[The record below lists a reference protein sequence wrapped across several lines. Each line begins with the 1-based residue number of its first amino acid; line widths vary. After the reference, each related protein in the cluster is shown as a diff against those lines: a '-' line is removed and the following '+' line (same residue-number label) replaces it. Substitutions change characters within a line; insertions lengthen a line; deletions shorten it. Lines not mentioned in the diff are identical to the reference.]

1 LAGNEINWGNWV
13 TPDLARNPGLASDVM
28 KSSNPADTSTL
39 VSHTVR
45 GVAVQDAINDHA
57 DTNATQTFWSRLGN
71 NTVTGLEWLGKP
83 LKEVQ
88 KDYKFVHAVY
98 TDHGF
103 MPGFVAT
110 LGVIAGGV
118 AGAAVA
124 GPLGAAVGA
133 DISGSLLRKT
143 MGKTYVD
150 SYAKSEDDNYKVSAG
165 RDFSNALATAAEK
178 LGADGAAKAFRSTDK
193 GLSTS
198 GSALSAGVDLA
209 ADVIFDPL
217 SIVGRFGQLMRGGKL
232 LALDKAGELQLK
244 YPSMSVIPGV
254 KNFLT
259 SQSRVALT
267 ADQIDAVRAGQG
279 VFSSTARNYNAAIED
294 IAKSTA
300 GEIAVKYP
308 TLGTAA
314 AGRLGTIDTADEVHQ
329 FLKTQLYFGELN
341 GTLAGQAMLP
351 QRTLLRAKFTEPL
364 QDTLKVNKATSGVY
378 KTFSGYM
385 PYSVD
390 PATTK
395 LSLTKFR
402 WNAPDAA
409 TVIYRIAR
417 FGMGDQA
424 AKEMAGRYAE
434 AVVTENLALA
444 RAIKNQ
450 TYFESLKAA
459 GLPDDNQFVI
469 KAFEEI
475 NKVSE
480 PLTGTQIYATDPL
493 GNPLGQYLSKNGL
506 RNGGLV
512 SHHASDIFDIP
523 NFLEVRKALK
533 EYGQLKKVYN
543 AANEFTFGGAQ
554 KVLYGKNDEF
564 LLTRYTNKIFKPL
577 ALATAGFG
585 LRVAAAELIPTFAR
599 FGIINTFK
607 AKLAISAAKAN
618 YDLSSNEAKHIF
630 PAAMSA
636 LGIHMGIAPDVL
648 QEGFPAFKLAKAK
661 GLNFAAKMVPADQME
676 LATRLILT
684 NDGHIISEAVAP
696 GHGYDTSTAYQSAQS
711 AHYYYQIQK
720 NSAMFRDLPE
730 YTTYSPSD
738 THYVPRLTTTLNTA
752 SREAAHKNIT
762 QDLLNNFSGNKL
774 QIEDDI
780 TKFKAHEDYKKLRE
794 QLIKSEYD
802 RMVKTTT
809 GQYKPYKDEMT
820 TLTRWRDG
828 DLYDFAADRVDA
840 TLGMIIGKDG
850 TFHKNFAENIAAGR
864 KTDLNEV
871 VKMNETMQ
879 KSMPAA
885 VSGPMMQPYIPTT
898 TKLESIVNL
907 GFKKVMDPIVTVL
920 AREHLYL
927 IHVADAYQQF
937 LPRLAAGQMTEDQAL
952 RFAQSKASLAM
963 LPQIHNTAL
972 RNQFA
977 QIAANF
983 LPFYFAQEQ
992 ALKRAFNTLKDTSV
1006 LSPAFSR
1013 GLRFYQLA
1021 EHGLSDPAFMQ
1032 TDDNGNKYIYLPGVG
1047 AFGEAVQN
1055 ALASYGFPMVSGLPI
1070 SAKGSMTSL
1079 KSVLPELQT
1088 PGVSPILAVSGNIIS
1103 DIFPSAD
1110 PIVKGTIGDISF
1122 KRGFLDTLIPAAWAK
1137 SVYSALTPDEQ
1148 NKQLANAIAS
1158 ALAAAYYHGQVPGQ
1172 DSNPTQRQEFID
1184 RIKMNARSILLIKAM
1199 VGLTSPLAPQI
1210 AQEDVGLRDEFWKL
1224 VKQKGN
1230 YSDAMLEFLGTH
1242 GTSAVSYTVSR
1253 TEPNVIGAKYPYVKS
1268 TIDFINNNNDKFFGK
1283 DAPSTGY
1290 FFLIPQ
1296 DNSGVKSDR
1305 AVFNELVGMHL
1316 RSQRTPA
1323 ELLKQFYIAEGNQI
1337 IAADKK
1343 VHVDTIAAAKVNY
1356 DTYSQKQEN
1365 DRWSAVMEKMK
1376 NLHPIWYADYM
1387 GGGEG
1392 AVNAQVAYKQLQQI
1406 FADPATAPKHEQAKL
1421 VKNLMNDYQ
1430 THSEIMNSYKLA
1442 GLQGAALT
1450 SEKQNWQNHLLTV
1463 EQQDPRLS
1471 AVINGVFMKLE

>member
-1 LAGNEINWGNWV
+1 MN
-13 TPDLARNPGLASDVM
+13 
-28 KSSNPADTSTL
+28 SSNPADTSTL

-103 MPGFVAT
+103 MPGFAAT

-133 DISGSLLRKT
+133 DISGSFLRKL

-165 RDFSNALATAAEK
+165 RDFSNALAIAADK
-178 LGADGAAKAFRSTDK
+178 LGADGTAKAFRSTDK
-193 GLSTS
+193 GLSTL
-198 GSALSAGVDLA
+198 GSALSAGVDLT

-232 LALDKAGELQLK
+232 LNKSLENAGELQLK
-244 YPSMSVIPGV
+244 YPSMAVIPGV
-254 KNFLT
+254 KNFLI

-279 VFSSTARNYNAAIED
+279 IFNSTARNYNAAIED
-294 IAKSTA
+294 IAKLTA

-314 AGRLGTIDTADEVHQ
+314 AGRLGAIKDADEVHQ
-329 FLKTQLYFGELN
+329 FLKTQLYFGELS
-341 GTLAGQAMLP
+341 GHIAGQAMLP

-364 QDTLKVNKATSGVY
+364 QDTLKVNKLTSSVY

-390 PATTK
+390 PATAK
-395 LSLTKFR
+395 LSLTKFK
-402 WNAPDAA
+402 WNAPDSAS
-409 TVIYRIAR
+409 VIYRIAR
-417 FGMGDQA
+417 FGMGDA
-424 AKEMAGRYAE
+424 GAKEMAGRYAE
-434 AVVTENLALA
+434 AVVTDNVGLA

-450 TYFESLKAA
+450 TYFETLKAA

-469 KAFEEI
+469 KAFEEM
-475 NKVSE
+475 NKIGE
-480 PLTGTQIYATDPL
+480 PLVGSQIYSTDPL
-493 GNPLGQYLSKNGL
+493 GNPLGQYLSKTGL
-506 RNGGLV
+506 KTAGLV
-512 SHHASDIFDIP
+512 SHHASDTFDIP
-523 NFLEVRKALK
+523 NFLEIRKALK

-543 AANEFTFGGAQ
+543 ATNEATFGLAQ
-554 KVLYGKNDEF
+554 KVIYGKNDEF
-564 LLTRYTNKIFKPL
+564 IVTRYTNKIFKPL

-599 FGIINTFK
+599 FGVINTFK
-607 AKLAISAAKAN
+607 AKLASAAAKAN
-618 YDLSSNEAKHIF
+618 YDLTPGEAKHIL

-636 LGIHMGIAPDVL
+636 LGIHMGLGADFATV
-648 QEGFPAFKLAKAK
+648 GWPAFQEAKRK
-661 GLNFAAKMVPADQME
+661 GLNFAAKMLPEDQME
-676 LATRLILT
+676 LATRLVLA

-696 GHGYDTSTAYQSAQS
+696 GHGYDASNAYQAGQS

-720 NSAMFRDLPE
+720 NSPMFRDLPE
-730 YTTYSPSD
+730 YTTYSSSD
-738 THYVPRLTTTLNTA
+738 IHYAPRLTTTLNTA
-752 SREAAHKNIT
+752 SREVAHKNIT
-762 QDLLNNFSGNKL
+762 KDLLDNFSGNKL
-774 QIEDDI
+774 QIEDDV

-794 QLIKSEYD
+794 RLIKNEYD
-802 RMVKTTT
+802 RMVKTTI
-809 GQYKPYKDEMT
+809 GQYKPYKEEMT
-820 TLTRWRDG
+820 TLTRWQDG
-828 DLYDFAADRVDA
+828 DLHDFAADRVNA
-840 TLGMIIGKDG
+840 TLGMVIGKDG
-850 TFHKNFAENIAAGR
+850 TFHKNFASNIANGR
-864 KTDLNEV
+864 KTDFNEV
-871 VKMNETMQ
+871 VGMNRTMQ

-885 VSGPMMQPYIPTT
+885 VSGPMLQPYVPSKNRIEAIT
-898 TKLESIVNL
+898 NL
-907 GFKKVMDPIVTVL
+907 GFKKVMDPIVTGL
-920 AREHLYL
+920 AREPLYL
-927 IHVADAYQQF
+927 MHVADAYQQF
-937 LPRLAAGQMTEDQAL
+937 LPRIAAGHMTEDQAL
-952 RFAQSKASLAM
+952 RFAQSKASLSM

-1006 LSPAFSR
+1006 LSPIFSR

-1055 ALASYGFPMVSGLPI
+1055 ALATYGFPIVSGLPI

-1110 PIVKGTIGDISF
+1110 PIVKGVVGDISF

-1137 SVYSALTPDEQ
+1137 SVYSALTPDQQ

-1158 ALAAAYYHGQVPGQ
+1158 ALAAAYYHGQTPGP

-1184 RIKMNARSILLIKAM
+1184 RIKVNARSILLIKAM
-1199 VGLTSPLAPQI
+1199 TGLTSPLAPQI

-1242 GTSAVSYTVSR
+1242 GTSAISYTVSR

-1268 TIDFINNNNDKFFGK
+1268 TIDFIDNNSNKFFGK

-1296 DNSGVKSDR
+1296 DNSNVKSDR
-1305 AVFNELVGMHL
+1305 AVFNELVSMHL
-1316 RSQRTPA
+1316 RSQRTPD
-1323 ELLKQFYIAEGNQI
+1323 ELLKQFYVSEGNQI

-1343 VHVDTIAAAKVNY
+1343 FHVDTIAAAKANY
-1356 DTYSQKQEN
+1356 DTYSQKAEN

-1406 FADPATAPKHEQAKL
+1406 FADPIASPKHEQAKL
-1421 VKNLMNDYQ
+1421 VQNLMKDYQ
-1430 THSEIMNSYKLA
+1430 THSEIINSYKMA
-1442 GLQGAALT
+1442 GLQGAAVS